1 MELLTTLPKL
11 NKILEIA
18 EGYYGINESS
28 PAFFHLI
35 DFYNTITPLP
45 RGYRMNY
52 SDSWCAA
59 YVSVVMRRA
68 GIENF
73 PYECGCSEM
82 FNKLRDRGCH
92 ILGRPPM
99 PGEIVFFKS
108 SHVGIVNGWGDENW
122 NVPTIEGNSGD
133 MCAHRNHNMFDKNIL
148 GWCSPYRYSSE
159 EIKKQI
165 EGNIWGEGIN
175 RDFLLKVNNYKLV
188 N

>member
-1 MELLTTLPKL
+1 
-11 NKILEIA
+11 
-18 EGYYGINESS
+18 
-28 PAFFHLI
+28 
-35 DFYNTITPLP
+35 
-45 RGYRMNY
+45 MNY

-73 PYECGCSEM
+73 PYECGCIEM

-108 SHVGIVNGWGDENW
+108 SHVGIVNDWGDENW

-148 GWCSPYRYSSE
+148 GWCSPYRYSFE